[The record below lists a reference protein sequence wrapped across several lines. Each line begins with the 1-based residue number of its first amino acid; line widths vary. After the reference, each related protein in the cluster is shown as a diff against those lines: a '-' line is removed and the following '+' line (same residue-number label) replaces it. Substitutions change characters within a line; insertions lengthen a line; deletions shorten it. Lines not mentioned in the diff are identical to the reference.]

1 MTVTRASVR
10 MGMKDLIAK
19 QVSQFIFTMTVLQ
32 ISVEQERKK
41 ERKKERNVQICCI
54 SYLAGIPCP
63 PGKKTDDAQG
73 RCCAFPFTY
82 GGKSYSSCTTVNHNK
97 PWCSFDAVYRGQWA
111 NCGKKTRLEGTIL
124 E

>member
-1 MTVTRASVR
+1 
-10 MGMKDLIAK
+10 
-19 QVSQFIFTMTVLQ
+19 MTVLQ
-32 ISVEQERKK
+32 ILVEQ

-73 RCCAFPFTY
+73 RCCVFPFTY
-82 GGKSYSSCTTVNHNK
+82 GGKSYSSCTTVNHNR

-111 NCGKKTRLEGTIL
+111 NCGKKTRLEDTIREWKL
-124 E
+124 KKSCRSSFSNLR

>member
-1 MTVTRASVR
+1 
-10 MGMKDLIAK
+10 
-19 QVSQFIFTMTVLQ
+19 MTVLQ
-32 ISVEQERKK
+32 ILVEQ

-73 RCCAFPFTY
+73 RCCVFPFTY
-82 GGKSYSSCTTVNHNK
+82 GGKSYNSCTTVNHNR
-97 PWCSFDAVYRGQWA
+97 PWCSFDAVYRGLWA
-111 NCGKKTRLEGTIL
+111 NCGKKTRLEDTIL